1 MEKRHFASIGE
12 DISLLG
18 YGCMRFPTRKS
29 DGMIAVRESRRL
41 LERAKTFAKE
51 NILCLEP
58 MHRRMWREVFV
69 QPYRELM
76 AKTVRASLAQEAYA
90 AELCVV
96 KPGENHALQFREE
109 FMKKMEH

>member
-1 MEKRHFASIGE
+1 MGVDLGLWHEIVPREELLDHARRFA
-12 DISLLG
+12 
-18 YGCMRFPTRKS
+18 R
-29 DGMIAVRESRRL
+29 
-41 LERAKTFAKE
+41 E

-69 QPYRELM
+69 QPFRELM

-96 KPGENHALQFREE
+96 KPGENHAMQFRKE
-109 FMKKMEH
+109 FQDQMKG